1 MAWSD
6 QFWKPIKLKDGREIA
21 TLGDAREL
29 ISTLP
34 AMSQA
39 EAHWQDVEEVLM
51 CAATAPSYRDDA
63 LAAVLGALKAER
75 LI

>member
-1 MAWSD
+1 
-6 QFWKPIKLKDGREIA
+6 
-21 TLGDAREL
+21 
-29 ISTLP
+29 
-34 AMSQA
+34 MSQA